1 MPTAP
6 ARTRRA
12 AGALG
17 REPVRGRRTA
27 WREGAGL
34 STRGRAG
41 GALAGPGPLPDL
53 GPGPTEVRPGPRAAG
68 RRSDP
73 SGQRQG
79 SEQSLVIPQFRQTI
93 LHCRSSI
100 GSPQRSQTCAR
111 AVVHGR
117 VDATARSSTSASVA
131 SSAAGCQPRPA
142 RSARPARPSPSVTR
156 PGAARRPPGHRAP
169 VDR

>member
-1 MPTAP
+1 MPTAQE
-6 ARTRRA
+6 RTRRA
-12 AGALG
+12 AGARG

-27 WREGAGL
+27 QREGSGP

-41 GALAGPGPLPDL
+41 GAPGPPHDL
-53 GPGPTEVRPGPRAAG
+53 GPGPTEVRPRPSAAG
-68 RRSDP
+68 RRADP
-73 SGQRQG
+73 SGRRQG

-100 GSPQRSQTCAR
+100 GSPQRSQTCTR

-117 VDATARSSTSASVA
+117 GDATRRSSTSASVA

-142 RSARPARPSPSVTR
+142 RSYPSVTR